1 MGKSKEFEAMK
12 GRFKN
17 QTTEELREITQRGGM
32 NSGKSRREQK
42 RIKDALQDIIAEK
55 VTTTSGDDVTRAYYI
70 ASVLANKA
78 AKGDL
83 KAIEILLKHLEGSGS
98 EVNVNVEDKAV
109 TFRWVDA

>member
-1 MGKSKEFEAMK
+1 MGKSKEFEERK
-12 GRFKN
+12 GRIAKL
-17 QTTEELREITQRGGM
+17 TTEEARKMGKKGGE
-32 NSGKSRREQK
+32 KSAEVRREQK

-83 KAIEILLKHLEGSGS
+83 KAIEILLKHLEGNGS
-98 EVNVNVEDKAV
+98 EVNVNVEDKTV